1 MSWSPVIVGV
11 DGSAESVRA
20 AVAGS
25 MLAQRAKAECHLVHA
40 APDYWAATSVP
51 NAWGSPEALVVA
63 TVDNQRTLLLAELE
77 GNVPSWLAREL
88 EIRVGRAPK
97 VLAEIAH
104 ERQAGLIVLGGK
116 KRRGMARIAGGTI
129 PHMVRTCDVPL
140 LATDG
145 STGSPRRVLAAVDLS
160 YAAGPTIHM
169 AERFAE
175 LFDATLRVMHAVEP
189 MPLIPG
195 FPVAMEDEQF
205 YGSAVRALD
214 ATVWPLIAYPRA
226 ETVIRRGRSAAAIL
240 NEVRQWGADLLVVG
254 SHGKGWVDRL
264 LIGSTS
270 ERLLQVQPTGMLIV
284 PVARPTAAERQKL
297 GVGALPWEAAPA

>member
-1 MSWSPVIVGV
+1 MSWNPIIVGV
-11 DGSAESVRA
+11 DGSPESVRA
-20 AVAGS
+20 AVAGC

-40 APDYWAATSVP
+40 APDYWTATSVP
-51 NAWGSPEALVVA
+51 NAWGNREALVVA
-63 TVDNQRTLLLAELE
+63 TIDNQRTLLMAELE
-77 GNVPSWLAREL
+77 GNVPSWLSREL

-97 VLAEIAH
+97 VLADVAH
-104 ERQAGLIVLGGK
+104 QRQAGLIVLGGK
-116 KRRGMARIAGGTI
+116 HRRGMARLAGGTV
-129 PHMVRTCDVPL
+129 PHMVRTCDVPV

-145 STGSPRRVLAAVDLS
+145 STGSPRRILAAVDLS
-160 YAAGPTIHM
+160 YAAGPTIQA

-175 LFDATLRVMHAVEP
+175 LFDATLRVMHVVEP

-195 FPVAMEDEQF
+195 FPVAMEDDEF

-226 ETVIRRGRSAAAIL
+226 ETVIRRGRSAAAIV
-240 NEVRQWGADLLVVG
+240 NEVKQWGADLLVVG

-270 ERLLQVQPTGMLIV
+270 ERLLHVLPTQVLVQPVM
-284 PVARPTAAERQKL
+284 RPAASERDKL
-297 GVGALPWEAAPA
+297 AIGALPWETSPA